1 VHRHLEGE
9 GRLEDDTHRAEVEVE
24 ARKSFQQQLLLD
36 AVAEK
41 VQVSVNQQEL
51 VEYIVAS
58 AQQYG
63 MDPNAFAKAV
73 DEAGQV
79 PAMVAEVA
87 RRKALAS
94 VLEKAHVTDADG
106 NEVDLSALFAETE
119 ETLGEE
125 PGDEPQEGVPAVSVP
140 ASNDPTALPTIA
152 VADFEP
158 DDAKA

>member
-1 VHRHLEGE
+1 
-9 GRLEDDTHRAEVEVE
+9 
-24 ARKSFQQQLLLD
+24 
-36 AVAEK
+36 

-94 VLEKAHVTDADG
+94 VLEKAHVTDAAG
-106 NEVDLSALFAETE
+106 NEVDLSALFADTDEGALDSE
-119 ETLGEE
+119 S
-125 PGDEPQEGVPAVSVP
+125 GDEPQQFVAPIGAPA
-140 ASNDPTALPTIA
+140 ANDPTALPTIA